1 MALPSPHFA
10 LLVLG
15 SAPAPSS
22 PERAQPSLF
31 PEVLLPPGWP
41 RRSLSVLGMSQEGAG
56 PCLLLCCIPPPYSP
70 HPHHCSAAPAPP
82 RALSPT
88 SWPLQAPC
96 SGLAP
101 PPRPTWM
108 NLLACHVRS
117 GFFGGTPNPEQV
129 RALLCAQMPGV
140 AGCGDE

>member
-31 PEVLLPPGWP
+31 SEVLLPPGWP
-41 RRSLSVLGMSQEGAG
+41 RRSLSAPVMSQEGAG
-56 PCLLLCCIPPPYSP
+56 PCLLLCCIPPHPPPPLLRCTSP
-70 HPHHCSAAPAPP
+70 SPSFVSHLLAFAGALL
-82 RALSPT
+82 RAGT
-88 SWPLQAPC
+88 PL
-96 SGLAP
+96 
-101 PPRPTWM
+101 PRPTWM

>member
-31 PEVLLPPGWP
+31 SEVLLPPGWP

-56 PCLLLCCIPPPYSP
+56 PCLLLCCIPPHPPPPLLRCTSP
-70 HPHHCSAAPAPP
+70 SPSFVSHLLAFAGALLRAGTPPQTHLDEPADLSCQIWVLWGHPQP
-82 RALSPT
+82 RAGQSP
-88 SWPLQAPC
+88 PLC
-96 SGLAP
+96 SDA
-101 PPRPTWM
+101 
-108 NLLACHVRS
+108 RS
-117 GFFGGTPNPEQV
+117 RWVWG
-129 RALLCAQMPGV
+129 
-140 AGCGDE
+140 